1 MRAYTFS
8 ERIWRRSGVSSTE
21 RLGLSSQVSMW
32 CMALTRRAKPP
43 LAHSWAA
50 CCSAGPKRAARA
62 MHTSL
67 APLRAKVRFCSA
79 THQRVK
85 WAAFRAPAMRK
96 ASLATKRGLRR
107 CAATSIAKRSKRFSR
122 SMLMSFD
129 RSRRRP
135 TSRRNCSRLAQE
147 PRKVPPMWLPLWTR
161 ASRRL

>member
-8 ERIWRRSGVSSTE
+8 ERIWRRSGVSSTG
-21 RLGLSSQVSMW
+21 RLGLSNRVSMW
-32 CMALTRRAKPP
+32 CMALTRRVKPP

-122 SMLMSFD
+122 SMPMSFAP
-129 RSRRRP
+129 SRRHP
-135 TSRRNCSRLAQE
+135 ISRRNCSRLAQE
-147 PRKVPPMWLPLWTR
+147 PRKVPPMWLPPWTR